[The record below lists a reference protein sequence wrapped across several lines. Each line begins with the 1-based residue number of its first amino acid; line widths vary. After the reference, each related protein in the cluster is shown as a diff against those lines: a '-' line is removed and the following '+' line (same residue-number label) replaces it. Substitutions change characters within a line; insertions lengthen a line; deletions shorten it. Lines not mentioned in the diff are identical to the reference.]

1 MNFTFGGLP
10 KIPHKQF
17 MIIDYFIKNRRCT
30 QKTTTIQHTCNT
42 YKKNIHKGKTEEHN
56 LGQLVFTCVLTLF
69 KKERQQL
76 FVFKQSE

>member
-1 MNFTFGGLP
+1 MNFTFGGTP

-42 YKKNIHKGKTEEHN
+42 YKKN
-56 LGQLVFTCVLTLF
+56 
-69 KKERQQL
+69 RRA
-76 FVFKQSE
+76 